1 MSNSRSI
8 PTSANPDVCTFTIL
22 SEGKELSRTYHV
34 VSIVVMRELNRIPSA
49 TITLID
55 GEAAKET
62 FEISDKDELIPGKN
76 LEIKAGYRSNEETIF
91 KGLVIKHSIKI
102 RKNSNFLIIEC
113 RDKAIKA
120 TIQPKSK
127 YFREQADSSIIEDL
141 IRQNG
146 LEKDV
151 QATSFK
157 HKQLVQYQTTDW
169 DFILQ
174 RADLNGL
181 FCTVE
186 DGKVIIKAPNFSQE
200 PVVSVQFGSTVMELD
215 AEIDARL
222 QYKNIK
228 SQAWNFSEQTNTET
242 EAKNPNVQLNGN
254 ISFQDLA
261 KTIDL
266 QEFTLKNGGK
276 LTETELKN
284 QANAVLL
291 KSQLSKIRGRVR
303 LQGIQQLKPS
313 KLIQI
318 NGIGERFKGK
328 AFISAV
334 RHQIANS
341 NWEADVQIGYNP
353 ESMNVLNRTKNNA
366 NSLSGL
372 QIGIVTQL
380 ENDPEGEDR
389 VMVRMPLISMNDD
402 GIWARMASLDA
413 GNNRGFFFRPE
424 IGDEVVVGFFDN
436 DPTQAIIL
444 GMCNS
449 SAKPAPIKAKDDNHE
464 KGYVSRSEMKMV
476 FDDDKKTINIE
487 TPAGNKVLVSE
498 EDKKIHFED
507 QNGNKIIMDKD
518 GILIESVKDIKI
530 KATKDINA
538 EGVNINAKASAKFK
552 AEASGGELSTGGGST
567 VVKGGTVMI
576 N

>member
-1 MSNSRSI
+1 MSNNRSI
-8 PTSANPDVCTFTIL
+8 PTAASPDVCTFTIL

-76 LEIKAGYRSNEETIF
+76 LEIKAGYRSNEESIF
-91 KGLVIKHSIKI
+91 KGIVIKHSIKI
-102 RKNSNFLIIEC
+102 RKNSNFLIVEC
-113 RDKAIKA
+113 RDKAVKA
-120 TIQPKSK
+120 TIQPQSR
-127 YFREQADSSIIEDL
+127 YFREQSDSQIIEDL

-146 LEKDV
+146 LEKDI
-151 QATSFK
+151 QTTSFK
-157 HKQLVQYQTTDW
+157 YKQLVQYNTTDW

-174 RADLNGL
+174 RADLNGF
-181 FCTVE
+181 FCVVE
-186 DGKVIIKAPNFSQE
+186 DGKIIAKAPNFSQE
-200 PVVSVQFGSTVMELD
+200 PVVNVQFGSTILELD
-215 AEIDARL
+215 AEIDART
-222 QYKNIK
+222 QYKTIK
-228 SQAWNFSEQTNTET
+228 NLAWNHSEQTVS
-242 EAKNPNVQLNGN
+242 EAEAQNPNIQLNGN
-254 ISFQDLA
+254 IGFSDLA

-266 QEFTLKNGGK
+266 KEFTLKNGGK
-276 LTETELKN
+276 LSETELKN
-284 QANAVLL
+284 RATAELQ
-291 KSQLSKIRGRVR
+291 KSQLTKIKGRVR
-303 LQGIQQLKPS
+303 LQGIPALKPS

-334 RHQIANS
+334 RHQIAS
-341 NWEADVQIGYNP
+341 GNWEADVQIGYD
-353 ESMNVLNRTKNNA
+353 EDAMGLKNRTQNNLRL
-366 NSLSGL
+366 NGGL

-389 VMVRMPLISMNDD
+389 VMIRMPLISTKDD
-402 GIWARMASLDA
+402 GIWARVASLDA
-413 GNNRGFFFRPE
+413 GNERGFFFRPE

-436 DPTQAIIL
+436 DPNQAVIL

-464 KGYVSRSEMKMV
+464 KGYVSRSKMKML

-507 QNGNKIIMDKD
+507 QNGNKIIMDKE
-518 GILIESVKDIKI
+518 GILIESIKNIKI
-530 KATKDINA
+530 KAIKDIDA
-538 EGVNINAKASAKFK
+538 EAVNINAKASAKFK

>member
-1 MSNSRSI
+1 MSESRTI
-8 PTSANPDVCTFTIL
+8 PTSAPPDVCTFTIL
-22 SEGKELSRTYHV
+22 SEGRELSRTYHIL
-34 VSIVVMRELNRIPSA
+34 SIIVTKELNRIPAA

-76 LEIKAGYRSNEETIF
+76 IEIKAGYRSNEETVF
-91 KGLVIKHSIKI
+91 KGLIIKHSIKI

-120 TIQPKSK
+120 TIQPNSK
-127 YFREQADSSIIEDL
+127 YFLDQSDSDIIEEL

-146 LEKDV
+146 MDKDV
-151 QATSFK
+151 KSVSFK

-186 DGKVIIKAPNFSQE
+186 NGKVLVREPDLSQE
-200 PVVSVQFGSTVMELD
+200 PVVAVQFGSTVMELD
-215 AEIDARL
+215 AEMDARL
-222 QYKNIK
+222 QYKSVK
-228 SQAWNFSEQTNTET
+228 SQAWSFTDQSNTEA
-242 EAKNPNVQLNGN
+242 EAQNPNVQLNGN
-254 ISFQDLA
+254 IKSQDLA
-261 KTIDL
+261 KTINL
-266 QEFTLKNGGK
+266 PALTLKNGGK

-284 QANAVLL
+284 QANAELL

-303 LQGIQQLKPS
+303 LQGIPQLLPG

-328 AFISAV
+328 AFISGV
-334 RHQIANS
+334 RHQIANG
-341 NWEADVQIGYNP
+341 NWESDVQIGYNA
-353 ESMNVLNRTKNNA
+353 ESMNVLHRAGSTPNRLA
-366 NSLSGL
+366 GL

-402 GIWARMASLDA
+402 GVWARMASLDA

-424 IGDEVVVGFFDN
+424 LDDEVVVGFFEN

-464 KGYVSRSEMKMV
+464 KGYVSRSEMKWL
-476 FDDDKKTINIE
+476 FNDDKKIIDIN
-487 TPAGNKVLVSE
+487 TPGGNKVIISE
-498 EDKKIHFED
+498 DDKKIHLED
-507 QNGNKIIMDKD
+507 QHGNKIIMDKD
-518 GILIESVKDIKI
+518 GILIESIKDIKI
-530 KATKDINA
+530 KASKDING
-538 EGVNINAKASAKFK
+538 EGTNFNVKASTKFK
-552 AEASGGELSTGGGST
+552 AESGGGELSTGGGT
-567 VVKGGTVMI
+567 TTVKGGSVMI